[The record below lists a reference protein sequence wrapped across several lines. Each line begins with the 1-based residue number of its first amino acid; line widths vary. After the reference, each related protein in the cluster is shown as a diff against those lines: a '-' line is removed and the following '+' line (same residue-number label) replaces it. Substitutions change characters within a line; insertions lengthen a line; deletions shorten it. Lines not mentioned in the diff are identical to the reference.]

1 MNPDLADALQALVAV
16 AIEST
21 VGLEDHTQSAAVAD
35 AMRAFRALAPALMV
49 GNGML
54 PKALQLLRCC

>member
-35 AMRAFRALAPALMV
+35 AMRAWLRA
-49 GNGML
+49 
-54 PKALQLLRCC
+54 QRC